1 MLGKLPGRASE
12 IEDKVGWGSTVRPQV
27 VGCVVVRGLRKGGVG
42 DGGDRRRCWGCSGRQ
57 KALRSE
63 SAVEARPSVQDSGGG
78 AGLGLCW
85 EVSALRAQTSTLPE
99 NSSPPFST
107 PSFRLSCPEIE
118 ATVTRVEERGGL
130 T

>member
-12 IEDKVGWGSTVRPQV
+12 IEDEVGWGSTARPQV

-42 DGGDRRRCWGCSGRQ
+42 DGGDRRRCSVCGGRQ

-63 SAVEARPSVQDSGGG
+63 SAVEARPSVQGSDGG

-85 EVSALRAQTSTLPE
+85 EVSALQAQTSTLSS
-99 NSSPPFST
+99 SSPPFST

-118 ATVTRVEERGGL
+118 ATVTRVEEGGGVI
-130 T
+130 

>member
-1 MLGKLPGRASE
+1 M
-12 IEDKVGWGSTVRPQV
+12 
-27 VGCVVVRGLRKGGVG
+27 GCVVVRGLRKGGVG

-99 NSSPPFST
+99 SSSPPFST

>member
-1 MLGKLPGRASE
+1 M
-12 IEDKVGWGSTVRPQV
+12 
-27 VGCVVVRGLRKGGVG
+27 GCVVVRGLRKGGVG

-85 EVSALRAQTSTLPE
+85 EVSVIIPL
-99 NSSPPFST
+99 
-107 PSFRLSCPEIE
+107 
-118 ATVTRVEERGGL
+118 GL
-130 T
+130 TLAPVSYSELKETPKTKEKKR